1 MGLFLFRLYFVFE
14 FFSFE
19 ILVRIFMLGLDVVG
33 KCVYV
38 YVFYGI
44 FQNLIKLNF
53 LYLNNFKLN
62 IYLIFIINFCVIYI
76 LQMYYIKWF
85 LLYM

>member
-33 KCVYV
+33 KCG
-38 YVFYGI
+38 FI
-44 FQNLIKLNF
+44 DICICICILWDF
-53 LYLNNFKLN
+53 LEFN
-62 IYLIFIINFCVIYI
+62 
-76 LQMYYIKWF
+76 
-85 LLYM
+85 

>member
-33 KCVYV
+33 KCG
-38 YVFYGI
+38 FI
-44 FQNLIKLNF
+44 DMCICMCILWDF
-53 LYLNNFKLN
+53 LEFN
-62 IYLIFIINFCVIYI
+62 
-76 LQMYYIKWF
+76 
-85 LLYM
+85 